1 VRLAALHAR
10 TTTIVLLRYPGFAVP
25 TVLFPA
31 MFFLFFAS
39 PARGRSA
46 DYALCSFAG
55 FAVIGVAFFQFG
67 VGIAVERA
75 SPWELY
81 LRTLPVSPGTRIVAR
96 LLSAAVFAAAAA
108 VLVVAAALLSTDASL
123 SPLRWLDLAV
133 VLALGIVPF
142 ALLGIALGYWA
153 SARAALPLANLLYLG
168 LSYAGGLWIRP
179 SRLPAAVGAISPYLP
194 TRRLANVLLGIVAG
208 SPWSLGDWLALTGFS
223 AVFAAAAVVG
233 YRRDEGRRFR

>member
-1 VRLAALHAR
+1 MRLAALHAK
-10 TTTIVLLRYPGFAVP
+10 TTTLVLLRYPGFSVP

-39 PARGRSA
+39 PARGHAA
-46 DYALCSFAG
+46 DYALCSFAA

-67 VGIAVERA
+67 VGIAAERA

-96 LLSAAVFAAAAA
+96 LLSAAVFAGAAA

-123 SPLRWLDLAV
+123 PPLRWLDLAV

-153 SARAALPLANLLYLG
+153 SPKAALPVANVLYLG

-179 SRLPAAVGAISPYLP
+179 SGLPDPVAAVSSYLP

-208 SPWSLGDWLALTGFS
+208 SPWPLRDWLALAGFS
-223 AVFAAAAVVG
+223 GLFATAAVIG